1 MRPRFPILVLVTVV
15 TAGGLAG
22 FSLQANEDPRG
33 RSFENSQTKTSSAPR
48 ASGQRQ
54 ATASPATPTAQ
65 APAPVAAHALALPA
79 SEQNALFKQ
88 YCVTCHNDRAKAGGL
103 SLASFDA
110 AAATEHPEV
119 AEKMIRKLRAGMMP
133 PAGARR
139 PENRMLSDL
148 ASALESRID
157 QAAALNPN
165 PGRRPFQRLNRAEY
179 TAAVRDLLDLDVD
192 VEAYL
197 PPDTISDGFD
207 NVADAQGFSP
217 TVLEGYLRAASAI
230 SALAVGDVKAAPTE
244 ANYKV
249 PRTANQMR
257 QVEGAPFGTRG
268 GIAVTHI
275 FPADGEY
282 TFRMML
288 HSIPTGQLFGSSFPG
303 EQIEVSI
310 NGVRAAL
317 LDISTRMS
325 ESDPNGM
332 NLVTPKIY
340 VKAGPQ
346 RVAAAFISRFDA
358 PVDDLIAPIEQTMAD
373 SQIGSGFGITALPHL
388 REFAVTGPM
397 KVTGVSDSPSRRRIF
412 SCRPTAPV
420 EEAACA
426 ADIVKR
432 LATLAYRGPVSA
444 DDVRKL
450 MVFFEQGRQHGD
462 FEEGVRMSLQALLAS
477 PKFLFRLEEVPA
489 TVRPGQ
495 NYRITEYDLASRLSF
510 FLWASGPDDELLRL
524 AGRGQLR
531 QPGVIEKQVQRMLK
545 DPRSEALGTRFASQ
559 WLRLQDLVK
568 LSPDY
573 LQYPQYD
580 RTLAD
585 ALKRETELLF
595 DAIVRN
601 DRPVLELLTADYTF
615 VNERVAK
622 HYGVP
627 NVTGPEFRRVP
638 LTEPNRRGLL
648 GQGSILALTSVADRT
663 SPVQRGKWI
672 MEVLLGSPPP
682 APPPNVPS
690 LDDSVA
696 AAQGAKVLSVRE
708 RMEEHRKNPACNS
721 CHRVIDPLGLALE
734 NFDVTGAWR
743 IRDGDAT
750 IDSNGDLYDGTK
762 MQGPQGLREA
772 LLRHAD
778 VFMLSFTESL
788 MTYGLGRRVEYF
800 DLPTVRAIVR
810 DAGKADYRM
819 SQFILGVVKSPAF
832 QMGRAEAAETTTE
845 AR

>member
-1 MRPRFPILVLVTVV
+1 M
-15 TAGGLAG
+15 
-22 FSLQANEDPRG
+22 
-33 RSFENSQTKTSSAPR
+33 
-48 ASGQRQ
+48 
-54 ATASPATPTAQ
+54 ATAHASTMA
-65 APAPVAAHALALPA
+65 VAD
-79 SEQNALFKQ
+79 QNALFKQ
-88 YCVTCHNDRAKAGGL
+88 YCVTCHSDRGKAGGL

-110 AAATEHPEV
+110 GAAVDH
-119 AEKMIRKLRAGMMP
+119 AEISEKVIRKLRAGMMP

-139 PENRMLSDL
+139 PQGTEL
-148 ASALESRID
+148 AELANALEVKID

-179 TAAVRDLLDLDVD
+179 MAAVRDLLGLDVD

-217 TVLEGYLRAASAI
+217 TVLEGYMRAASSI
-230 SALAVGDVKAAPTE
+230 STLAVGDAKAAPTE

-310 NGVRAAL
+310 NGSRVAL
-317 LDISTRMS
+317 LDINTRMS

-346 RVAAAFISRFDA
+346 QVAAAFVSRFDA
-358 PVDDLIAPIEQTMAD
+358 PVDDLLAPIEHTMAD

-388 REFAVTGPM
+388 REFAVTGPI
-397 KVTGVSDSPSRRRIF
+397 KVTGVSESPSRKRIF
-412 SCRPTAPV
+412 TCRPTAST
-420 EEAACA
+420 EESACA
-426 ADIVKR
+426 TDIVKR
-432 LATLAYRGPVSA
+432 LAGQAYRAPA
-444 DDVRKL
+444 TNEDVRKL
-450 MVFFEQGRQHGD
+450 MMFYEQGRKDGD
-462 FEEGVRMSLQALLAS
+462 FEEGVRMSLQAMLAS

-489 TVRPGQ
+489 GVRPGQ
-495 NYRITEYDLASRLSF
+495 NYRITELDLASRLSYF
-510 FLWASGPDDELLRL
+510 IWGSGPDQELLKL
-524 AGRGQLR
+524 AGNGTLR
-531 QPGVIEKQVQRMLK
+531 QPAVLEKQVQRMLK
-545 DPRSEALGTRFASQ
+545 DPRSEALATRFASQ

-568 LSPDY
+568 LIPDY
-573 LQYPQYD
+573 LQYPMYD

-585 ALKRETELLF
+585 ALKRETELFF
-595 DAIVRN
+595 DAVVRN
-601 DRPVLELLTADYTF
+601 DRPIQELLTADYTF

-627 NVTGPEFRRVP
+627 NITGPEFRRVEM
-638 LTEPNRRGLL
+638 TDPNRRGLGLL
-648 GQGSILALTSVADRT
+648 GQGSILSLTSVADRT

-682 APPPNVPS
+682 PPPPNVPA
-690 LDDSVA
+690 LDDSAA
-696 AAQGAKVLSVRE
+696 AAQGGKVLSVRQ

-743 IRDGDAT
+743 IHDGDSG
-750 IDSNGDLYDGTK
+750 IDSSGDLYDGTK
-762 MQGPQGLREA
+762 MQGPKGLRDA
-772 LLRHAD
+772 LLRHQD

-788 MTYGLGRRVEYF
+788 MTYGVGRRVEYF
-800 DLPTVRAIVR
+800 DMPTIRTIVR
-810 DAGKADYRM
+810 DAGKNDYRM

-832 QMGRAEAAETTTE
+832 QMGRLESAASTTE
-845 AR
+845 AAR

>member
-1 MRPRFPILVLVTVV
+1 MPLRST
-15 TAGGLAG
+15 
-22 FSLQANEDPRG
+22 FSLMVMGIGSAGLSLMAFGAPQATG
-33 RSFENSQTKTSSAPR
+33 RASPQPLAPR
-48 ASGQRQ
+48 QPTI
-54 ATASPATPTAQ
+54 ATRP
-65 APAPVAAHALALPA
+65 APAAPTPAPAHTAATLPVAD
-79 SEQNALFKQ
+79 QNALFKQ
-88 YCVTCHNDRAKAGGL
+88 YCVTCHSDRGKAGGL
-103 SLASFDA
+103 TLASFDA
-110 AAATEHPEV
+110 AGAVERAEV
-119 AEKMIRKLRAGMMP
+119 SEKIIRKLRAGMMP

-139 PENRMLSDL
+139 PEGSALADL
-148 ASALESRID
+148 ATALEAKID

-179 TAAVRDLLDLDVD
+179 SAAVRDLLGLDVD

-230 SALAVGDVKAAPTE
+230 STLAIGDVRAAPTE

-310 NGVRAAL
+310 NGARVAL
-317 LDISTRMS
+317 LDINTRMS

-332 NLVTPKIY
+332 NLVTPRIY

-346 RVAAAFISRFDA
+346 RVAAAFVSRFDA
-358 PVDDLIAPIEQTMAD
+358 PVDDLLAPIEHTMAD

-388 REFAVTGPM
+388 REFAVTGPI
-397 KVTGVSDSPSRRRIF
+397 KVTGVSESPSRKRIF
-412 SCRPTAPV
+412 SCRPTAST
-420 EEAACA
+420 EESACA
-426 ADIVKR
+426 TEIVKR
-432 LATLAYRGPVSA
+432 LAALAYRNPVSNE
-444 DDVRKL
+444 DVRKL
-450 MVFFEQGRQHGD
+450 MMFYEQGRKEGD
-462 FEEGVRMSLQALLAS
+462 FEEGVRMSLQAMLAS

-489 TVRPGQ
+489 GIRPGQ
-495 NYRITEYDLASRLSF
+495 NYRISDYDLASRLSF
-510 FLWASGPDDELLRL
+510 FIWGSGPDQELLKL
-524 AGRGQLR
+524 AGNGTLR
-531 QPGVIEKQVQRMLK
+531 QPVMLEKQVQRMLK
-545 DPRSEALGTRFASQ
+545 DPRSEALGSRFAAQ

-568 LSPDY
+568 LIPDY
-573 LQYPQYD
+573 LQYPMYD

-585 ALKRETELLF
+585 ALKRETELFF
-595 DAIVRN
+595 DSLVRD
-601 DRPVLELLTADYTF
+601 DRPIQEMLTAEYTF
-615 VNERVAK
+615 ANERVAK
-622 HYGVP
+622 HYNVQ
-627 NVTGPEFRRVP
+627 NVTGPEFRRVEI
-638 LTEPNRRGLL
+638 TDPNRRGLGLL
-648 GQGSILALTSVADRT
+648 GHGSLLALTSVADRT

-682 APPPNVPS
+682 PPPPNVPT
-690 LDDSVA
+690 LDESVA
-696 AAQGAKVLSVRE
+696 AAQGAKVLSVRQ

-743 IRDGDAT
+743 IHDGDSG
-750 IDSNGDLYDGTK
+750 IDASGDLYDGTK
-762 MQGPQGLREA
+762 MQGPKGLRDA
-772 LLRHAD
+772 ILRHQD
-778 VFMLSFTESL
+778 VFMLSYTESL
-788 MTYGLGRRVEYF
+788 MTYALGRRVEFY
-800 DLPTVRAIVR
+800 DLPTIRTIVR

-832 QMGRAEAAETTTE
+832 QMGRLESAETTTE
-845 AR
+845 AAR

>member
-1 MRPRFPILVLVTVV
+1 M
-15 TAGGLAG
+15 
-22 FSLQANEDPRG
+22 
-33 RSFENSQTKTSSAPR
+33 SA
-48 ASGQRQ
+48 AL
-54 ATASPATPTAQ
+54 
-65 APAPVAAHALALPA
+65 PVA
-79 SEQNALFKQ
+79 EQNALFKQ

-103 SLASFDA
+103 TLASFDA
-110 AAATEHPEV
+110 ASAIDQ
-119 AEKMIRKLRAGMMP
+119 AETVEKIIRKLRAGMMP

-139 PENRMLSDL
+139 PEAPVIGAL
-148 ASALESRID
+148 ASALETRID
-157 QAAALNPN
+157 AAAAAHPN

-179 TAAVRDLLDLDVD
+179 ARAVRDLLDLDVD
-192 VEAYL
+192 IEAYL

-230 SALAVGDVKAAPTE
+230 SSLAVGDAEAAPTE

-249 PRTANQMR
+249 PRTASQMR

-288 HSIPTGQLFGSSFPG
+288 HSIPTGQLFGSSVPG

-310 NGVRAAL
+310 NGERVAL
-317 LDISTRMS
+317 LDINTRMS
-325 ESDPNGM
+325 EADPNGM
-332 NLVTPKIY
+332 NLVTPKVY
-340 VKAGPQ
+340 VRAGPQ
-346 RVAAAFISRFDA
+346 LVAAAFITRFDA
-358 PVDDLIAPIEQTMAD
+358 PVDDLLAPIEHTLAD
-373 SQIGSGFGITALPHL
+373 TQIGSGFGVTALPHL
-388 REFAVTGPM
+388 REFAVTGPI
-397 KVTGVSDSPSRRRIF
+397 KVTGISDSPSRRRIF
-412 SCRPTAPV
+412 SCRPTSSN
-420 EEAACA
+420 EETACA
-426 ADIVKR
+426 TEIVKS

-444 DDVRKL
+444 PDVKNL
-450 MVFFEQGRQHGD
+450 MAFYDQGRQMGD
-462 FEEGVRMSLQALLAS
+462 FEEGVRMALQALLAS

-495 NYRITEYDLASRLSF
+495 NYRIAEYDLASRLSF
-510 FLWASGPDDELLRL
+510 FLWGSGPDEELLKL

-531 QPGVIEKQVQRMLK
+531 QPGVIDRQVLRMLE
-545 DPRSEALGTRFASQ
+545 DPRSEALATRFASQ

-595 DAIVRN
+595 DAIVRD

-627 NVTGPEFRRVP
+627 NVTGPEFRRVA
-638 LTEPNRRGLL
+638 LTDPNRRGLL

-690 LDDSVA
+690 LDDSVS
-696 AAQGAKVLSVRE
+696 AAQGAKTLSVRE

-743 IRDGDAT
+743 MRDGDAV

-762 MQGPQGLREA
+762 MAGPQGLRA
-772 LLRHAD
+772 AILKHQD
-778 VFMLSFTESL
+778 VFLLSFTESL

-800 DLPTVRAIVR
+800 DLPTIRTIVR
-810 DAGKADYRM
+810 EAGKADYRM
-819 SQFILGVVKSPAF
+819 SQLVLGVVKSPAF
-832 QMGRAEAAETTTE
+832 QMGRAEAAETTD
-845 AR
+845 ASQR

>member
-1 MRPRFPILVLVTVV
+1 MRPRSTFSLMVTGIGI
-15 TAGGLAG
+15 AGLAG
-22 FSLQANEDPRG
+22 LSLFAFDGPQGQAPRG
-33 RSFENSQTKTSSAPR
+33 PR
-48 ASGQRQ
+48 AAAPPAATQ
-54 ATASPATPTAQ
+54 A
-65 APAPVAAHALALPA
+65 APAAPAAPALASAHATTLPV
-79 SEQNALFKQ
+79 SEQNALVKQ
-88 YCVTCHNDRAKAGGL
+88 YCTTCHNDRAKAGGL
-103 SLASFDA
+103 SLASFDT
-110 AAATEHPEV
+110 AAATEHAEV
-119 AEKMIRKLRAGMMP
+119 AEKVIRKLRAGMMP

-139 PENRMLSDL
+139 PDARVLADL
-148 ASALESRID
+148 TAALETRID
-157 QAAALNPN
+157 QASALNPN

-179 TAAVRDLLDLDVD
+179 AAAVRDLLDLDVD

-217 TVLEGYLRAASAI
+217 TVLEGYLRAASSI
-230 SALAVGDVKAAPTE
+230 STLAVGDASAAPTE

-257 QVEGAPFGTRG
+257 HVEGAPFGTRG

-317 LDISTRMS
+317 LDINTRMS

-358 PVDDLIAPIEQTMAD
+358 PVDDLLAPIEHTMAD

-388 REFAVTGPM
+388 REFAVTGPL

-412 SCRPTAPV
+412 TCRPTAPT
-420 EEAACA
+420 EESACA
-426 ADIVKR
+426 TEIVKR
-432 LATLAYRGPVSA
+432 LGALAYRSPMSNE
-444 DDVRKL
+444 DVRKL
-450 MVFFEQGRQHGD
+450 MMFYEQGRKEGD
-462 FEEGVRMSLQALLAS
+462 FEEGVRMALQAMLAS

-489 TVRPGQ
+489 GARPGQ

-510 FLWASGPDDELLRL
+510 FLWGSGPDEELLKL

-531 QPGVIEKQVQRMLK
+531 QPGVLDRQVMRMLK
-545 DPRSEALGTRFASQ
+545 DPRSEALATRFASQ

-568 LSPDY
+568 LIPDY
-573 LQYPQYD
+573 LQYPMYD

-585 ALKRETELLF
+585 ALKRETELFF
-595 DAIVRN
+595 DSVVRN
-601 DRPVLELLTADYTF
+601 DRPLPELLTADYTY

-627 NVTGPEFRRVP
+627 NVTGPEFRRV
-638 LTEPNRRGLL
+638 EIVDPNRRGLGLL
-648 GQGSILALTSVADRT
+648 GQGSILSLTSVADRT

-690 LDDSVA
+690 LDESVS

-708 RMEEHRKNPACNS
+708 RMEEHRKNPSCNS

-743 IRDGDAT
+743 IRDGDSG

-762 MQGPQGLREA
+762 MQGPQGLRDA
-772 LLRHAD
+772 ILRHQD

-832 QMGRAEAAETTTE
+832 QMGRLESAETTTE
-845 AR
+845 ASR

>member
-1 MRPRFPILVLVTVV
+1 MRPRSPVSLLVLAGTTLALAAVSSTTR
-15 TAGGLAG
+15 TA
-22 FSLQANEDPRG
+22 
-33 RSFENSQTKTSSAPR
+33 
-48 ASGQRQ
+48 
-54 ATASPATPTAQ
+54 AQ
-65 APAPVAAHALALPA
+65 APAMMPAHASGLPA
-79 SEQNALFKQ
+79 TDQNALVKQ
-88 YCVTCHNDRAKAGGL
+88 YCATCHSDRAKAGGL

-110 AAATEHPEV
+110 AQAVDHADVTEKV
-119 AEKMIRKLRAGMMP
+119 IRKLRAGMMP

-139 PENRMLSDL
+139 PEGTALADL
-148 ASALESRID
+148 ATALETRID

-179 TAAVRDLLDLDVD
+179 TAAVRDLLDMDVD

-230 SALAVGDVKAAPTE
+230 STLAVGDATAAPTE

-288 HSIPTGQLFGSSFPG
+288 HSIPTGQLFGSSVPG
-303 EQIEVSI
+303 EQVEVSI
-310 NGVRAAL
+310 NGSRVAL
-317 LDISTRMS
+317 LDINTRMS

-332 NLVTPKIY
+332 NLVTPKVY

-358 PVDDLIAPIEQTMAD
+358 PVDDLLAPIEHTMAD
-373 SQIGSGFGITALPHL
+373 SQIGSGFGVTALPHL
-388 REFAVTGPM
+388 REFAVTGPI
-397 KVTGVSDSPSRRRIF
+397 KVMGVSDSPSRRRIF
-412 SCRPTAPV
+412 TCRPTASS
-420 EEAACA
+420 EESACA
-426 ADIVKR
+426 TDIVRR
-432 LATLAYRGPVSA
+432 LAGLAYRGPASNE
-444 DDVRKL
+444 DVRKL
-450 MVFFEQGRQHGD
+450 MMFYEQGRQGGD
-462 FEEGVRMSLQALLAS
+462 FEEGVRMAVQAMLAS

-489 TVRPGQ
+489 TARPGQ

-510 FLWASGPDDELLRL
+510 FLWGSGPDEELLKA

-531 QPGVIEKQVQRMLK
+531 QPGVLDRQVMRMLK
-545 DPRSEALGTRFASQ
+545 DSRSEALGTRFASQ

-568 LSPDY
+568 LIPDY
-573 LQYPQYD
+573 LQYPMYD

-585 ALKRETELLF
+585 ALKRETELFF
-595 DAIVRN
+595 DAVVRD
-601 DRPVLELLTADYTF
+601 DRPITDLLTADYTF
-615 VNERVAK
+615 VNERVAL
-622 HYGVP
+622 HYKVP
-627 NVTGPEFRRVP
+627 NVTGPDFRRVTLMDP
-638 LTEPNRRGLL
+638 HRRGLGLL
-648 GQGSILALTSVADRT
+648 GHGSVLALTSVADRT

-690 LDDSVA
+690 LDESVSA
-696 AAQGAKVLSVRE
+696 ASGARVLSVRE
-708 RMEEHRKNPACNS
+708 RMEEHRKNPSCNS

-743 IRDGDAT
+743 IRDGDSS

-762 MQGPQGLREA
+762 MQGPQGLRDA
-772 LLRHAD
+772 LLRHKD

-788 MTYGLGRRVEYF
+788 MTYGLGRRVESF

-832 QMGRAEAAETTTE
+832 QMGRLESAPATTE
-845 AR
+845 VGR

>member
-1 MRPRFPILVLVTVV
+1 MMAALTGLTLSGASDGPQ
-15 TAGGLAG
+15 AGGAAAP
-22 FSLQANEDPRG
+22 Q
-33 RSFENSQTKTSSAPR
+33 SAAVAR
-48 ASGQRQ
+48 
-54 ATASPATPTAQ
+54 PATPAATKP
-65 APAPVAAHALALPA
+65 APAPAMAKAHSTTLPVAD
-79 SEQNALFKQ
+79 QNAIFKQ

-103 SLASFDA
+103 TLASFDA
-110 AAATEHPEV
+110 AAAVEHAGVTEKV
-119 AEKMIRKLRAGMMP
+119 IRKLRAGMMP

-139 PENRMLSDL
+139 PEGGTLADL
-148 ASALESRID
+148 ATALESKID
-157 QAAALNPN
+157 QAATLSPN

-179 TAAVRDLLDLDVD
+179 TAAVRDLLGLDVD
-192 VEAYL
+192 VEAFL

-207 NVADAQGFSP
+207 NVAEAQGFSP
-217 TVLEGYLRAASAI
+217 TVLDGYMRAASAI
-230 SALAVGDVKAAPTE
+230 STLAIGDAKAAPTE

-310 NGVRAAL
+310 NGARVAL
-317 LDISTRMS
+317 LDINTRMS

-358 PVDDLIAPIEQTMAD
+358 PVDDLLAPIEHTMAD

-388 REFAVTGPM
+388 REFAVTGPL
-397 KVTGVSDSPSRRRIF
+397 KVTGVSESPSRKRIF
-412 SCRPTAPV
+412 SCRPTAST
-420 EEAACA
+420 EESGCA
-426 ADIVKR
+426 TDIVRR
-432 LATLAYRGPVSA
+432 LAALAYRAPVSNE
-444 DDVRKL
+444 DVRKL
-450 MVFFEQGRQHGD
+450 MMFYEQGRKDGD
-462 FEEGVRMSLQALLAS
+462 FEEGVRMSLQAMLAS
-477 PKFLFRLEEVPA
+477 PKFLFRLEEVPPG
-489 TVRPGQ
+489 VRPGQ
-495 NYRITEYDLASRLSF
+495 NYRITDVDLASRLSF
-510 FLWASGPDDELLRL
+510 FIWGSGPDQVLLKL
-524 AGRGQLR
+524 AGNGTLR
-531 QPGVIEKQVQRMLK
+531 QPAVLEKQVQRMLE
-545 DPRSEALGTRFASQ
+545 DPRSESLGTRFASQ

-568 LSPDY
+568 LIPDY
-573 LQYPQYD
+573 LQYPMYD

-585 ALKRETELLF
+585 ALERETELFF
-595 DAIVRN
+595 DAVVRN
-601 DRPVLELLTADYTF
+601 DRPIQELLTADYTF

-627 NVTGPEFRRVP
+627 NITGPEFRRV
-638 LTEPNRRGLL
+638 TVTDPNRRGLGLL
-648 GQGSILALTSVADRT
+648 GHGSILALTSVADRT

-690 LDDSVA
+690 LDDSVS
-696 AAQGAKVLSVRE
+696 AAQGARVLSVRQ

-743 IRDGDAT
+743 IRDGDSG

-762 MQGPQGLREA
+762 MQGPTGLRDA
-772 LLRHAD
+772 ILRHQD

-788 MTYGLGRRVEYF
+788 MTYGLGRRVEEF

-810 DAGKADYRM
+810 DAGKADYKM

-832 QMGRAEAAETTTE
+832 QKGRLENADTTTE
-845 AR
+845 AAR

>member
-1 MRPRFPILVLVTVV
+1 MRPRSHFSHVVAGVAVAGCATLSVL
-15 TAGGLAG
+15 A
-22 FSLQANEDPRG
+22 
-33 RSFENSQTKTSSAPR
+33 FEGTPAPR
-48 ASGQRQ
+48 Q
-54 ATASPATPTAQ
+54 AAAPVARSAAQ
-65 APAPVAAHALALPA
+65 APTPISSHVAGAP
-79 SEQNALFKQ
+79 SEDRNAIFKQ
-88 YCVTCHNDRAKAGGL
+88 YCITCHNDRAKAGGL
-103 SLASFDA
+103 TLASFDVGA
-110 AAATEHPEV
+110 AAEHAEV
-119 AEKMIRKLRAGMMP
+119 AEKVIRKLRAGMMP

-139 PENRMLSDL
+139 PDNGVLSDL
-148 ASALESRID
+148 ASALETRVD
-157 QAAALNPN
+157 HAAALSPN

-179 TAAVRDLLDLDVD
+179 AGAVRDLLDLDVD
-192 VEAYL
+192 VDAYL

-230 SALAVGDVKAAPTE
+230 SALAVGDARAAPTE

-317 LDISTRMS
+317 IDINTRMS

-346 RVAAAFISRFDA
+346 RVAATFISRFDA
-358 PVDDLIAPIEQTMAD
+358 PVDDLIAPIEHTMAD

-388 REFAVTGPM
+388 REFAVTGPIT
-397 KVTGVSDSPSRRRIF
+397 VTGVSDSPSRRRIF
-412 SCRPTAPV
+412 SCRPTAAT
-420 EEAACA
+420 EEAPCA
-426 ADIVKR
+426 TEIVKR
-432 LATLAYRGPVSA
+432 LAVLAYRNPVSNE
-444 DDVRKL
+444 DVRKL
-450 MVFFEQGRQHGD
+450 MMFYEQGRSEGD

-489 TVRPGQ
+489 TAKAGQ

-510 FLWASGPDDELLRL
+510 FLWASGPDEELLKV
-524 AGRGQLR
+524 ASRGQLR
-531 QPGVIEKQVQRMLK
+531 QPGVLDKQVQRMLK
-545 DPRSEALGTRFASQ
+545 DPRSEALATRFASQ

-595 DAIVRN
+595 DAIVRT

-615 VNERVAK
+615 VNERVAM
-622 HYGVP
+622 HYGLP
-627 NVTGPEFRRVP
+627 NVTGPEFRRVA
-638 LTEPNRRGLL
+638 LTDPNRRGLL

-682 APPPNVPS
+682 APPPNVPT

-696 AAQGAKVLSVRE
+696 AAQGGKVLSVRE
-708 RMEEHRKNPACNS
+708 RMEEHRKNPACSS

-750 IDSNGDLYDGTK
+750 VDPTGDLYDGMK
-762 MQGPQGLREA
+762 MQGPQGLRDA
-772 LLRHAD
+772 LMRHSD

-788 MTYGLGRRVEYF
+788 MTYALGRRVEYF

-819 SQFILGVVKSPAF
+819 SQFVAGIVKSPAF
-832 QMGRAEAAETTTE
+832 QMGRLEAEATTVE
-845 AR
+845 GR

>member
-1 MRPRFPILVLVTVV
+1 
-15 TAGGLAG
+15 
-22 FSLQANEDPRG
+22 
-33 RSFENSQTKTSSAPR
+33 
-48 ASGQRQ
+48 
-54 ATASPATPTAQ
+54 
-65 APAPVAAHALALPA
+65 
-79 SEQNALFKQ
+79 
-88 YCVTCHNDRAKAGGL
+88 
-103 SLASFDA
+103 
-110 AAATEHPEV
+110 
-119 AEKMIRKLRAGMMP
+119 
-133 PAGARR
+133 
-139 PENRMLSDL
+139 
-148 ASALESRID
+148 
-157 QAAALNPN
+157 
-165 PGRRPFQRLNRAEY
+165 
-179 TAAVRDLLDLDVD
+179 
-192 VEAYL
+192 
-197 PPDTISDGFD
+197 
-207 NVADAQGFSP
+207 
-217 TVLEGYLRAASAI
+217 VLEGYLRAASAI
-230 SALAVGDVKAAPTE
+230 SALAIGDAKAAPTE
-244 ANYKV
+244 ANYKI

-310 NGVRAAL
+310 NGERVAL
-317 LDISTRMS
+317 LDINTRMS

-332 NLVTPKIY
+332 NLVTPRIY

-346 RVAAAFISRFDA
+346 TVAAAFISRFDA

-412 SCRPTAPV
+412 TCRPTAPA
-420 EEAACA
+420 EETACA
-426 ADIVKR
+426 TEIVKR
-432 LATLAYRGPVSA
+432 LAVLAYRGPVST

-450 MVFFEQGRQHGD
+450 MVFYEQGRATD
-462 FEEGVRMSLQALLAS
+462 FEEGVRMALQAVLAS
-477 PKFLFRLEEVPA
+477 PKFLFRLEDVPA
-489 TVRPGQ
+489 AVRPGQ
-495 NYRITEYDLASRLSF
+495 NYRIGEYALASRLSF
-510 FLWASGPDDELLRL
+510 FLWGSGPDEELLKL

-531 QPGVIEKQVQRMLK
+531 QPGVIDKQVRRMLK
-545 DPRSEALGTRFASQ
+545 DPRSEALATRFAAQ

-568 LSPDY
+568 LNPDY

-595 DAIVRN
+595 DAIVRE
-601 DRPVLELLTADYTF
+601 DRPVTELLTADYTF

-627 NVTGPEFRRVP
+627 NVTGPEFRRVA
-638 LTEPNRRGLL
+638 LTDPNRRGLL

-696 AAQGAKVLSVRE
+696 AASGAKVLSVRE

-734 NFDVTGAWR
+734 NFDVSGAWR

-750 IDSNGDLYDGTK
+750 IDSNGVLYEGTK
-762 MQGPQGLREA
+762 MEGPGGLREA
-772 LLRHAD
+772 LLKHAD

-810 DAGKADYRM
+810 DAGQADYRM

-832 QMGRAEAAETTTE
+832 QMGRLESAETTTE
-845 AR
+845 AAR

>member
-1 MRPRFPILVLVTVV
+1 MQIMRPRSIVSLMVTGIV
-15 TAGGLAG
+15 TAGLAG
-22 FSLQANEDPRG
+22 LSVLAEG
-33 RSFENSQTKTSSAPR
+33 
-48 ASGQRQ
+48 
-54 ATASPATPTAQ
+54 Q
-65 APAPVAAHALALPA
+65 APAPRPPAPAGRPVTPTPAVAHATTMPVAD
-79 SEQNALFKQ
+79 QNALVKQ

-103 SLASFDA
+103 TLASFDA
-110 AAATEHPEV
+110 ATATEHAEV
-119 AEKMIRKLRAGMMP
+119 SEKVIRKLRAGMMP

-139 PENRMLSDL
+139 PEAPVLGDL
-148 ASALESRID
+148 ATALETRID
-157 QAAALNPN
+157 QAAALHPN

-207 NVADAQGFSP
+207 NVAEAQGFSP
-217 TVLEGYLRAASAI
+217 TVLDGYLRAASAI
-230 SALAVGDVKAAPTE
+230 STLAVGDATAAPTE

-268 GIAVTHI
+268 GIAITHI

-310 NGVRAAL
+310 NGGRVAL
-317 LDISTRMS
+317 LDINTRMS

-358 PVDDLIAPIEQTMAD
+358 PVDDLIAPIEHTMAD

-397 KVTGVSDSPSRRRIF
+397 KVTGVSESPSRRRIF
-412 SCRPTAPV
+412 ACRPTAPA
-420 EEAACA
+420 EESRCA
-426 ADIVKR
+426 TEIVTR
-432 LATLAYRGPVSA
+432 LAALAYRNPVSNE
-444 DDVRKL
+444 DVRKL
-450 MVFFEQGRQHGD
+450 MMFYEQGRKEGD
-462 FEEGVRMSLQALLAS
+462 FEEGVRMALQAMLAS

-489 TVRPGQ
+489 TARPGQ
-495 NYRITEYDLASRLSF
+495 NYRITDFDLASRLSF
-510 FLWASGPDDELLRL
+510 FIWGSGPDQELLKL
-524 AGRGQLR
+524 AGNGTLR
-531 QPGVIEKQVQRMLK
+531 QPAVLDKQVHRMLK
-545 DPRSEALGTRFASQ
+545 DSRSAALGTRFASQ

-568 LSPDY
+568 LIPDY

-585 ALKRETELLF
+585 ALKRETELFF
-595 DAIVRN
+595 DAVVRD
-601 DRPVLELLTADYTF
+601 DRPITDLLTADYTF
-615 VNERVAK
+615 VNERVAL
-622 HYGVP
+622 HYKVP
-627 NVTGPEFRRVP
+627 NVTGPDFRRVT
-638 LTEPNRRGLL
+638 LTDPNRRGLGLL
-648 GQGSILALTSVADRT
+648 GHGSVLALTSVADRT

-708 RMEEHRKNPACNS
+708 RMEEHRKNPSCNS

-743 IRDGDAT
+743 IRDGDSG

-762 MQGPQGLREA
+762 MQGPQGLRDA
-772 LLRHAD
+772 ILRHKD

-788 MTYGLGRRVEYF
+788 MTYGLGRRVEHF

-810 DAGKADYRM
+810 DAGKADHKM

-832 QMGRAEAAETTTE
+832 QMGRLEPAETTTE
-845 AR
+845 AAR